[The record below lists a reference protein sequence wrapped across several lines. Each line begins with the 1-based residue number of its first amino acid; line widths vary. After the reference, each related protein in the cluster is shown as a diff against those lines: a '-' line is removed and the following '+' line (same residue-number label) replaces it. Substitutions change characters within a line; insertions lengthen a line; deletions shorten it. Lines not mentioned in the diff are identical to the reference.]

1 MKQFL
6 VFIAI
11 LLHCNLY
18 AQDFNVEEYLQKGLA
33 AYQNAQY
40 EEAIHYL
47 TPCEDFF
54 SQFSDST
61 FKSYDATLLSFV
73 AMAHSSL
80 KNHKKALVYET
91 KASIVL
97 KSLYGEK
104 HPEYANSLS
113 NLAYYYSD
121 LNDYNKAIEIGIKAT
136 NILKYVFGE
145 DHPKYANSLETLAL
159 SYSNSGDYNTAIEI
173 EIQAMN
179 IRKQVLGEKHP
190 EYANS
195 LGTLALFYYKLGDYS
210 KALEIETQAMN
221 IQKQV
226 LGENHPDYAQSL
238 NNLAGYYSYLGD
250 YRKAVDIG
258 IQAVNIHKQLFGE
271 KHFGYA
277 FSLNNLASNYCKL
290 GEYNNA
296 IEIGTQVINIYKQMF
311 GETNPN
317 YAMALNNLSHYYFC
331 LGNYSKAVE
340 IGLQAMNIRKQTLGE
355 THPDYA
361 MSLNN
366 LASYYCKLGEYNKA
380 IEFGT
385 QASNLYK
392 QTLGNKH
399 PEYAQSL
406 NNLSYYYC
414 CLGNYSKAVE
424 VGTMAMNIQKQTLG
438 EKHPTYAGSLTT
450 LATYLS
456 KLGDYSKAV
465 EIGTQAVNIY
475 KQALGEEHPD
485 YASSLSNLASYNYL
499 YHNYQEAYRLL
510 SKSIRTRKH
519 IVLSMFKGATGRTRQ
534 TFWNKNNADFT
545 YFPSFCLKAHDQER
559 NGELYDYSALFTKGL
574 LLNAETNARDVI
586 FESGDTA
593 LVKQFDALQS
603 VRIMLNKQYE
613 KPIAE
618 RTLNCDSLE
627 NVAELM
633 ERELIKSSKA
643 YGDFT
648 RSLTI
653 TWKDVKNEL
662 ADGDVAIEFI
672 STSFLDNDSVMYI
685 ALALKK
691 GYPEPK
697 LIPLFEEKT
706 LKELSNDNPNDAQ
719 QLFHLVWNPLLSEL
733 EGTRNVY
740 FSPSGALYNVG
751 IENLPISAEERMSDR
766 YNMYRLSSTRLL
778 ALHPHSTSERKAALF
793 GGLDYEMSPQD
804 VASNNLKNAYHSEFI
819 AQNRDASADFMERGG
834 FGALP
839 FSLKEVK
846 SASKLLEAN
855 GYECHLFEGK
865 DGTEEAF
872 KSLSGKKVKVVH
884 LSTHGAFVPKKE
896 AKNTKQKNNFR
907 FIRFDDAAPQAQE
920 EDQSLTRSFLVM
932 AGGNMLK
939 NYDSIPE
946 GIDDGILTAQE
957 IAHTD
962 LRGCDLVVLS
972 ACETALGDITNEGV
986 MGLQRGFKKAGANT
1000 ILMSLWKVDD
1010 QASSLLLT
1018 KFYENLLSK
1027 KMPKI
1032 DALKKAQDY
1041 VRNYEIE
1048 VEGKKEKIFSDP
1060 KFWTSFI
1067 LLDGLN

>member
-1 MKQFL
+1 
-6 VFIAI
+6 
-11 LLHCNLY
+11 
-18 AQDFNVEEYLQKGLA
+18 
-33 AYQNAQY
+33 
-40 EEAIHYL
+40 
-47 TPCEDFF
+47 
-54 SQFSDST
+54 
-61 FKSYDATLLSFV
+61 
-73 AMAHSSL
+73 
-80 KNHKKALVYET
+80 
-91 KASIVL
+91 
-97 KSLYGEK
+97 
-104 HPEYANSLS
+104 
-113 NLAYYYSD
+113 
-121 LNDYNKAIEIGIKAT
+121 
-136 NILKYVFGE
+136 
-145 DHPKYANSLETLAL
+145 
-159 SYSNSGDYNTAIEI
+159 
-173 EIQAMN
+173 
-179 IRKQVLGEKHP
+179 
-190 EYANS
+190 
-195 LGTLALFYYKLGDYS
+195 
-210 KALEIETQAMN
+210 
-221 IQKQV
+221 
-226 LGENHPDYAQSL
+226 
-238 NNLAGYYSYLGD
+238 
-250 YRKAVDIG
+250 
-258 IQAVNIHKQLFGE
+258 
-271 KHFGYA
+271 
-277 FSLNNLASNYCKL
+277 
-290 GEYNNA
+290 
-296 IEIGTQVINIYKQMF
+296 
-311 GETNPN
+311 
-317 YAMALNNLSHYYFC
+317 
-331 LGNYSKAVE
+331 
-340 IGLQAMNIRKQTLGE
+340 
-355 THPDYA
+355 
-361 MSLNN
+361 
-366 LASYYCKLGEYNKA
+366 
-380 IEFGT
+380 
-385 QASNLYK
+385 
-392 QTLGNKH
+392 
-399 PEYAQSL
+399 
-406 NNLSYYYC
+406 
-414 CLGNYSKAVE
+414 
-424 VGTMAMNIQKQTLG
+424 
-438 EKHPTYAGSLTT
+438 
-450 LATYLS
+450 
-456 KLGDYSKAV
+456 
-465 EIGTQAVNIY
+465 
-475 KQALGEEHPD
+475 
-485 YASSLSNLASYNYL
+485 
-499 YHNYQEAYRLL
+499 
-510 SKSIRTRKH
+510 
-519 IVLSMFKGATGRTRQ
+519 
-534 TFWNKNNADFT
+534 
-545 YFPSFCLKAHDQER
+545 
-559 NGELYDYSALFTKGL
+559 
-574 LLNAETNARDVI
+574 
-586 FESGDTA
+586 
-593 LVKQFDALQS
+593 
-603 VRIMLNKQYE
+603 
-613 KPIAE
+613 
-618 RTLNCDSLE
+618 
-627 NVAELM
+627 
-633 ERELIKSSKA
+633 
-643 YGDFT
+643 
-648 RSLTI
+648 
-653 TWKDVKNEL
+653 
-662 ADGDVAIEFI
+662 
-672 STSFLDNDSVMYI
+672 MYIDI

-719 QLFHLVWNPLLSEL
+719 QLFHLVWSPLLSEL

-740 FSPSGALYNVG
+740 FSPSRALCNIG
-751 IENLPISAEERMSDR
+751 MENLPISAAERMSDR

-907 FIRFDDAAPQAQE
+907 FIQFDDAAPQAQE